1 METTTT
7 LNNIESLRLEL
18 ARHDDL
24 YYNQDASEITDIE
37 YDAMKKAYLSLAGLD
52 EYVSVPGAANK
63 GAERIKHLYPVKS
76 LEKVNTEQE
85 LRDAI
90 HRLWPVVV
98 QPKLDGLTVV
108 AYGDKYATR
117 GTGEIGED
125 ITATASCVEGIRFA
139 PPRWAVRMEVYL
151 PLSTFRKINEERLA
165 NGEKLFENARNAA
178 AGMLRN
184 SDPSKV
190 KGLKH
195 FAYNVMGSSEA
206 ESTQLSRICGQG
218 YDMVPT
224 GMFGTEEE
232 AVQWI
237 LNYDRT
243 KLDYE
248 IDGIVIKSNR
258 TDAANI
264 FGETGHHP
272 KSSVAYKF
280 PNQGEETTLREVIWQ
295 TGRTGRLTPVAVF
308 DEIRILGSSVSR
320 ATLNN
325 MSYIEA
331 MGLCVGSR
339 IYVVKANDVIPRIVS
354 ARNNNDP
361 SAVKIQ
367 EPTCCPACG
376 GGVSNVNGQI
386 FCIEDVCPAKGTSMV
401 THMARREALD
411 IDGLGEETVEKMFE
425 IGIIKEPTDIFDLT
439 ADDIRK
445 IPGYA
450 IKSSKKLYK
459 SIQDSREDVPLNR
472 FLYAAGVPGIGRH
485 MTKDIAEAF
494 GSFGILVHELQ
505 ATQGQVLLKI
515 PGVGEKAIQAITNCW
530 PNVVKLFQ
538 YITPQDMPIKG
549 NPTFP
554 ANHQQKMQYNFVVTG
569 TLSQTR
575 DGIATYLA
583 NRGCVLQDR
592 VNKLTDY
599 VVKGASAGQ
608 AKLNEA
614 QRKNIP
620 VITEDEMRRIAG
632 VPR

>member
-1 METTTT
+1 METTAT

-37 YDAMKKAYLSLAGLD
+37 YDAMKKVYLRLAGLD
-52 EYVSVPGAANK
+52 EYTSVPGAAIK
-63 GAERIKHLYPVKS
+63 GAGRIKHLSPVKS

-85 LRDAI
+85 LREAI
-90 HRLWPVVV
+90 HRLWPVVI

-108 AYGDKYATR
+108 AYEDKYATR

-139 PPRWAVRMEVYL
+139 LPGQAVRMEVYL
-151 PLSTFRKINEERLA
+151 PLSTFRKINEERIA
-165 NGEKLFENARNAA
+165 NGEKPFENARNAA

-195 FAYNVMGSSEA
+195 FAYNIMGSQA
-206 ESTQLSRICGQG
+206 AQVAQLVSIHGQG
-218 YDMVPT
+218 YNMVPS
-224 GMFGTEEE
+224 GVFKTEEE
-232 AVQWI
+232 VVQWI

-248 IDGIVIKSNR
+248 IDGIVIKSDRENA
-258 TDAANI
+258 TAI

-280 PNQGEETTLREVIWQ
+280 PNQGSTTYLRDVIWQ
-295 TGRTGRLTPVAVF
+295 TGRTGKLTPVAVF
-308 DEIRILGSSVSR
+308 DEIRILGSSVNR

-325 MSYIEA
+325 MGYIEA
-331 MGLCVGSR
+331 MGLCIGSE
-339 IYVVKANDVIPRIVS
+339 IYVVKANDVIPRIAS

-376 GGVSNVNGQI
+376 GSVSNVNGQI
-386 FCIEDVCPAKGTSMV
+386 FCIEDLCPAKSTSMV

-450 IKSSKKLYK
+450 IKSSQKLHK
-459 SIQDSREDVPLNR
+459 SIQNGRADVPLNR
-472 FLYAAGVPGIGRH
+472 FLYAAGMPGIGRT
-485 MTKDIAEAF
+485 MTKDIAEEF
-494 GSFGILVHELQ
+494 GSFANLIHELQ
-505 ATQGQVLLKI
+505 ATRGQILLKI
-515 PGVGEKAIQAITNCW
+515 PGVGEKAMNAIMGCW

-538 YITPQDMPIKG
+538 YITPQDMVKKG

-554 ANHQQKMQYNFVVTG
+554 ADHQQKMRYHFVVTG

-575 DGIATYLA
+575 DGIAAYLSE
-583 NRGCVLQDR
+583 NGCTLQDR

-599 VVKGASAGQ
+599 VVMGANAGQ

-614 QRKNIP
+614 QRKNVP
-620 VITEDEMRRIAG
+620 VIAEDEMRRIAG